1 MKPDWDSLAEEFKS
15 SANVVV
21 ADVDCTGAGEPLC
34 SRFNVEGFPT
44 IKSFSPPDTEGEDY
58 EGGRDLA
65 DLRDFAKN
73 LGPGCSMSTKDKCS
87 SEELTELEE
96 LAKRSPNELQAELD
110 EMDAKLK
117 AASEAHDELLK
128 SLQAQ
133 YEASEASV
141 GELKKDLKPKM
152 KKLRAAMADPAA
164 AAPAKDEV

>member
-1 MKPDWDSLAEEFKS
+1 MKPDWDTLAEEFKS

-58 EGGRDLA
+58 EGSRDLEG
-65 DLRDFAKN
+65 LREFAKG
-73 LGPGCSMSTKDKCS
+73 LGPGCSLATKDKCS
-87 SEELTELEE
+87 ADELAELTELLKRPPEE
-96 LAKRSPNELQAELD
+96 LAAELD
-110 EMDAKLK
+110 DIDTQLK
-117 AASEAHDELLK
+117 AASDAHDELLK

-133 YEASEASV
+133 YEESEANV
-141 GELKKDLKPKM
+141 QQLKKDLKPKK
-152 KKLRAAMADPAA
+152 KKLRAAMASAT